1 MPQDKRKKRKKEE
14 IKDNIGFDEQYNIF
28 YDKDI
33 QKSYEQR
40 RGRFAPKIPKKR
52 KYKPKFKLAQT
63 GAITGNLI
71 RGFQAK
77 KLEKD
82 FGGQKS
88 AVEKDIAAFD
98 KDRLQLRGSSTL
110 QQMVDQ
116 PISQELVEGRQEAQ
130 KTTEATAMSAAQK
143 GGAKSAQAG
152 LQAIL
157 ESGQKGD
164 LAQMQSQQQALTAA
178 QTAKANEEAK
188 QEVQR
193 QTLSAEELKGMQE
206 KRKEAS
212 DAELASRLAK
222 QEAFA
227 TAGQEF
233 AKEVQSG
240 EKGMITPE
248 KGKPQVSDGEFSH
261 KKNPIDI
268 TISMEKGGKSDMIQ
282 EGEKVGELTGG
293 EAIFNPEDT
302 QKMQELVDAK
312 DADALLE
319 HMEMLFKRFEKQ
331 DLEHMNNEAD
341 KQKAEK
347 GMKNKKGGL
356 GMQSVI
362 YGLDN
367 NPGITAAD
375 PKAKFIAKNKAMGG
389 TKVTVEGSYKPK
401 FKFNR

>member
-1 MPQDKRKKRKKEE
+1 MPQGKGTYGKKV
-14 IKDNIGFDEQYNIF
+14 
-28 YDKDI
+28 
-33 QKSYEQR
+33 
-40 RGRFAPKIPKKR
+40 GRPKKR

-82 FGGQKS
+82 FGGQKL
-88 AVEKDIAAFD
+88 AAEKDIAAFD

-116 PISQELVEGRQEAQ
+116 PISQELIEGRQEAQ
-130 KTTEATAMSAAQK
+130 KTTEATALSAAQK

-164 LAQMQSQQQALTAA
+164 LAQMQAQQQALTSA
-178 QTAKANEEAK
+178 QIAKAEEEAK
-188 QEVQR
+188 QEAQR

-240 EKGMITPE
+240 VIIP
-248 KGKPQVSDGEFSH
+248 FS
-261 KKNPIDI
+261 PD
-268 TISMEKGGKSDMIQ
+268 
-282 EGEKVGELTGG
+282 
-293 EAIFNPEDT
+293 
-302 QKMQELVDAK
+302 
-312 DADALLE
+312 
-319 HMEMLFKRFEKQ
+319 
-331 DLEHMNNEAD
+331 
-341 KQKAEK
+341 
-347 GMKNKKGGL
+347 
-356 GMQSVI
+356 
-362 YGLDN
+362 
-367 NPGITAAD
+367 
-375 PKAKFIAKNKAMGG
+375 
-389 TKVTVEGSYKPK
+389 
-401 FKFNR
+401 

>member
-1 MPQDKRKKRKKEE
+1 MPNGKGTYGKKV
-14 IKDNIGFDEQYNIF
+14 
-28 YDKDI
+28 
-33 QKSYEQR
+33 
-40 RGRFAPKIPKKR
+40 GRPKKR
-52 KYKPKFKLAQT
+52 NYKPKFRLAEAGT
-63 GAITGNLI
+63 ITGNI
-71 RGFQAK
+71 VRGFQAK

-82 FGGQKS
+82 FAAQKS
-88 AVEKDIAAFD
+88 AAKKDIAAFD
-98 KDRLQLRGSSTL
+98 KDKLQLRGSATL

-116 PISQELVEGRQEAQ
+116 PISQALVEGKQDAQ
-130 KTTEATAMSAAQK
+130 KTTEATAITAAQK
-143 GGAKSAQAG
+143 GGAKNVQSG

-157 ESGQKGD
+157 ESGQSGD
-164 LAQMQSQQQALTAA
+164 LALMDKQQEALTSA
-178 QTAKANEEAK
+178 QELKATEEGK
-188 QEVQR
+188 QETQR
-193 QTLSAEELKGMQE
+193 QDLVASELEGMQE
-206 KRKEAS
+206 SLKEAKEG
-212 DAELASRLAK
+212 ELAAKMAK
-222 QEAFA
+222 QEAFVTAGEGAAKLAKDAA
-227 TAGQEF
+227 TAAATGGTSEI
-233 AKEVQSG
+233 AKGFKG

-248 KGKPQVSDGEFSH
+248 KGKPQVSDGDFSH

-302 QKMQELVDAK
+302 QKMQDLVDAK

-362 YGLDN
+362 HGLDN

-375 PKAKFIAKNKAMGG
+375 PKAKFIAKNKAMSG
-389 TKVTVEGSYKPK
+389 TKVTVQGSYRPK
-401 FKFNR
+401 FKFSK

>member
-1 MPQDKRKKRKKEE
+1 MPQGKGTYGKKV
-14 IKDNIGFDEQYNIF
+14 
-28 YDKDI
+28 
-33 QKSYEQR
+33 
-40 RGRFAPKIPKKR
+40 GRPKKR

-130 KTTEATAMSAAQK
+130 KTTEATALSAAQK

-178 QTAKANEEAK
+178 QTAKAAEEAK

-233 AKEVQSG
+233 AKQVQSG

-268 TISMEKGGKSDMIQ
+268 NISMEKGGKSDMIQ

-347 GMKNKKGGL
+347 GSLVGGQKKLDANKDG
-356 GMQSVI
+356 VI
-362 YGLDN
+362 SGDDFKILRER
-367 NPGITAAD
+367 
-375 PKAKFIAKNKAMGG
+375 NKAMGG
-389 TKVTVEGSYKPK
+389 TKVTVEGSYRPK